1 MVSESLMAEVATICN
16 VEVNEELLDEHEDLR
31 LDAVVHE
38 RLMRFEPVDAMV
50 SHEEMRARY
59 AKEN

>member
-1 MVSESLMAEVATICN
+1 MAEVATICN
-16 VEVNEELLDEHEDLR
+16 VEVNEELLDEHDDLR